1 MFQSDDCNPMNGRFM
16 SSKSA
21 KGWVLSPTSGPRG
34 QEPRVEDS
42 HTLESKG
49 APAPG
54 RDERKRWLALLLV
67 CAAQLMIVLDGTI
80 VNVALPTI
88 QSSLGFSEVALSWV
102 VNAYLLTFGG
112 FLLLGGRAGDLF
124 GRRRV
129 FMLGLALFTLASLF
143 CGLAGSQALLV
154 AARAVQGL
162 GGAIIARAA
171 LSIII
176 TTFTEPAD
184 RARAMGIW
192 GFVVSGGGTIGVLLG
207 GVLVGTLGW
216 PWIFLV
222 NLPIGIVAL
231 ALCRPLLDAGRT
243 ESVDADG
250 GFDLSGALLVTAS
263 LVAAVYAIIGANT
276 IGWASAQTVVLLAVA
291 ASLMGLFVAVE
302 TRTRVPLVPLG
313 IFRSRNLT
321 VSNVVMVLT
330 VAGVFGWFFFGALY
344 LQRVLG
350 YGSLQTGLA
359 FLPATLVLGALSY
372 SAAAKVVNRFGV
384 KPMLVVG
391 MSLMALSLALFARA
405 PVGGSFVLN
414 VLPGMLLLG
423 FGASFAFLT
432 VILASVSGVPERDAG
447 LASGLVNTAQQL
459 GGALGLAV
467 LASVAASRTEGL
479 GGTGSESVAALNGG
493 YHAAFFLSAIFVA
506 LAAVLAAALLRL
518 DRDGKE
524 VGGKMPTPP
533 SVAGAGGAKP
543 PPKIP
548 AATLADDRNTP
559 GEGG

>member
-1 MFQSDDCNPMNGRFM
+1 MEGGRVFE
-16 SSKSA
+16 
-21 KGWVLSPTSGPRG
+21 G
-34 QEPRVEDS
+34 
-42 HTLESKG
+42 KG

-54 RDERKRWLALLLV
+54 RDDRKRWLALLLV

-80 VNVALPTI
+80 VNVALPVI
-88 QSSLGFSEVALSWV
+88 QSSLGFSEVSLSWV

-129 FMLGLALFTLASLF
+129 FMVGLALFTLASLF
-143 CGLAGSQALLV
+143 CGLAGSQALLI

-162 GGAIIARAA
+162 GGAIIAPAA

-231 ALCRPLLDAGRT
+231 ALCRPLLDAGRS
-243 ESVDADG
+243 ESANVDD
-250 GFDLSGALLVTAS
+250 GFDLAGALLVTTS
-263 LVAAVYAIIGANT
+263 LLVAVYAIVGANT
-276 IGWASAQTVVLLAVA
+276 VGWTAAQTIILLAVA
-291 ASLMGLFVAVE
+291 ASLMGLFIAVE
-302 TRTRVPLVPLG
+302 ARTRVPLVPLG

-321 VSNVVMVLT
+321 VSNVVMVLI
-330 VAGVFGWFFFGALY
+330 VAGLFGWFFFSALY

-359 FLPATLVLGALSY
+359 FLPAMLILGALSY

-384 KPMLVVG
+384 KPMMVAGMASLVA
-391 MSLMALSLALFARA
+391 SLLLFARA
-405 PVGGSFVLN
+405 PVGGSFLVD

-479 GGTGSESVAALNGG
+479 VGAGSEPVAALNGG
-493 YHAAFFLSAIFVA
+493 YHTAFLLSAILVA
-506 LAAVLAAALLRL
+506 LATVLAATLLRL
-518 DRDGKE
+518 DGDVEE
-524 VGGKMPTPP
+524 VGEKTPTPP
-533 SVAGAGGAKP
+533 SKAGADGAGP
-543 PPKIP
+543 TPDMP
-548 AATLADDRNTP
+548 ADTPANDRKTP
-559 GEGG
+559 ERRS

>member
-1 MFQSDDCNPMNGRFM
+1 MIATPMNGRQM

-21 KGWVLSPTSGPRG
+21 RGGVIALTSVTGG
-34 QEPRVEDS
+34 EESYVEGS
-42 HTLESKG
+42 RTLKSKG
-49 APAPG
+49 APAPDG
-54 RDERKRWLALLLV
+54 DDRKRWLALLLV

-80 VNVALPTI
+80 VNVALPVI
-88 QSSLGFSEVALSWV
+88 QSSLGFSEVSLSWV

-129 FMLGLALFTLASLF
+129 FMVGLALFTFASLL
-143 CGLAGSQALLV
+143 CGLAGSQALLI
-154 AARAVQGL
+154 AARAAQGL
-162 GGAIIARAA
+162 GGAIIAPAA

-184 RARAMGIW
+184 RVRAMGIW
-192 GFVVSGGGTIGVLLG
+192 GSVVSGGGTIGVLLG
-207 GVLVGTLGW
+207 GVLVGTFGW

-231 ALCRPLLDAGRT
+231 ALCRPLLDAGRG
-243 ESVDADG
+243 ESADVDG
-250 GFDLSGALLVTAS
+250 GFDLAGALLVTAS
-263 LVAAVYAIIGANT
+263 LVATVYAIVGANT
-276 IGWASAQTVVLLAVA
+276 VGWTSAQTVILLAVA
-291 ASLMGLFVAVE
+291 ASLMGLFLAVE
-302 TRTRVPLVPLG
+302 ARTRVPLVPLG

-321 VSNVVMVLT
+321 VSNVAMVLT
-330 VAGVFGWFFFGALY
+330 VAGVFGWFFFSALY

-350 YGSLQTGLA
+350 YGSLRTGLA
-359 FLPATLVLGALSY
+359 FLPAMLVLGALSY

-391 MSLMALSLALFARA
+391 MALLAVSLLLFARA
-405 PVGGSFVLN
+405 PVGGNFFVD

-479 GGTGSESVAALNGG
+479 RGAGSEPVAALNAG
-493 YHAAFFLSAIFVA
+493 YHAAFLLSAIFVA

-518 DRDGKE
+518 AAPYLAHQTTRQTKE
-524 VGGKMPTPP
+524 DEN
-533 SVAGAGGAKP
+533 
-543 PPKIP
+543 
-548 AATLADDRNTP
+548 AA
-559 GEGG
+559 

>member
-1 MFQSDDCNPMNGRFM
+1 M

-21 KGWVLSPTSGPRG
+21 KGGVL
-34 QEPRVEDS
+34 
-42 HTLESKG
+42 
-49 APAPG
+49 AP
-54 RDERKRWLALLLV
+54 KRWLALLLV

-80 VNVALPTI
+80 VNVALPAI
-88 QSSLGFSEVALSWV
+88 QGSLGFSQVSLSWV

-129 FMLGLALFTLASLF
+129 FMIGLALFTLASLF

-162 GGAIIARAA
+162 GGAIIAPAA

-176 TTFTEPAD
+176 TTFTKRSD

-192 GFVVSGGGTIGVLLG
+192 GFVASGGGTIGVLLG

-231 ALCRPLLDAGRT
+231 ALCRPLLDVGRGGST
-243 ESVDADG
+243 DG
-250 GFDLSGALLVTAS
+250 GFDLAGALLVTAS
-263 LVAAVYAIIGANT
+263 LVAAVYAIVGTNT
-276 IGWASAQTVVLLAVA
+276 VGWAAAQTVLLLGA
-291 ASLMGLFVAVE
+291 AALLMGLFVAVE
-302 TRTRVPLVPLG
+302 ARTRVPLVPLG

-321 VSNVVMVLT
+321 VSNMVMTLT
-330 VAGVFGWFFFGALY
+330 VAGIFGWFFFGALY

-350 YGSLQTGLA
+350 YGSLQTGMA
-359 FLPATLVLGALSY
+359 FLPAMLILGALSY

-391 MSLMALSLALFARA
+391 MSLLVASLLLFARA
-405 PVGGSFVLN
+405 PVGGSYFVD

-423 FGASFAFLT
+423 LGASFAFLT

-479 GGTGSESVAALNGG
+479 LEAGTGSVAALNGG
-493 YHAAFFLSAIFVA
+493 YHVAFLLSAIFVA
-506 LAAVLAAALLRL
+506 LATVLAAALLRL
-518 DRDGKE
+518 AKDGKE
-524 VGGKMPTPP
+524 IGGKMPTLP
-533 SVAGAGGAKP
+533 SAAGDSGAGLTSDTSVEAS
-543 PPKIP
+543 
-548 AATLADDRNTP
+548 ANDRKTP
-559 GEGG
+559 EERG

>member
-1 MFQSDDCNPMNGRFM
+1 MFRSDDCNPMNGRFM
-16 SSKSA
+16 TSKSI
-21 KGWVLSPTSGPRG
+21 KGWVLAPTSGPRG
-34 QEPRVEDS
+34 QEPRVGGG

-54 RDERKRWLALLLV
+54 REDRKRWLALLLV

-162 GGAIIARAA
+162 GGAIIAPAA

-207 GVLVGTLGW
+207 GVLVATLGW

-243 ESVDADG
+243 ESAAADG
-250 GFDLSGALLVTAS
+250 GFDLAGALLVTAS
-263 LVAAVYAIIGANT
+263 LVAAVYALVGTNNV
-276 IGWASAQTVVLLAVA
+276 GWGSAQTVVLLAVA

-302 TRTRVPLVPLG
+302 ARTRVPLVPLG
-313 IFRSRNLT
+313 IFRSSSLT

-359 FLPATLVLGALSY
+359 FLPATLILGALSY

-423 FGASFAFLT
+423 YGASFAFLT

-467 LASVAASRTEGL
+467 LASIAASRTESL
-479 GGTGSESVAALNGG
+479 GGAGSEPVDALNGG
-493 YHAAFFLSAIFVA
+493 YHVAFLLSAIFVA

-518 DRDGKE
+518 EKDGKE
-524 VGGKMPTPP
+524 VGETTPTPA
-533 SVAGAGGAKP
+533 SSAGASGAVP
-543 PPKIP
+543 
-548 AATLADDRNTP
+548 TLDTSTDVLANARKTP
-559 GEGG
+559 EEGG